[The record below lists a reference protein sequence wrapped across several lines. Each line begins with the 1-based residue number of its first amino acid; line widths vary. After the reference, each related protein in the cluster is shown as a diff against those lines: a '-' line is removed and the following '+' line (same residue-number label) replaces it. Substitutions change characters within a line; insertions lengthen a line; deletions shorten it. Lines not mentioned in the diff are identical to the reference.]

1 MDMIGELERSILPSL
16 WPNRVPIAIAL
27 ALLAVGLIVL
37 AWRRRWDLAA
47 RRRPRRT
54 AAIVGLFLAIA
65 LPAGWILA
73 SPLFI
78 RTQLNEGVPGAAA
91 GSVTEQ
97 EPADPLT
104 VGPVEQTPGQP
115 EPSADDQ
122 SSSSVDGQGSVLA
135 AGAFQGADD
144 FHFGRGRALLIE
156 VEPGRQVLRFEDFAV
171 QNGPDLFV
179 YLSTDPDGYSE
190 DGLELGRL
198 RATDGNVNYDVP
210 AGTDVSHFRSAV
222 IWCRQFGVLFATATF
237 GQSS

>member
-16 WPNRVPIAIAL
+16 WPNRVPIAIL
-27 ALLAVGLIVL
+27 VGVLMVGLVVV
-37 AWRRRWDLAA
+37 AWRRRWDLVA
-47 RRRPRRT
+47 RRSARRT
-54 AAIVGLFLAIA
+54 AAIVALVLAIA
-65 LPAGWILA
+65 LPAGWLVA

-78 RTQLNEGVPGAAA
+78 RTELNEVAPVAAA
-91 GSVTEQ
+91 GSVIDP
-97 EPADPLT
+97 EPVDPRT
-104 VGPVEQTPGQP
+104 AGEAEQTPDGPASSGAEQP
-115 EPSADDQ
+115 SPASGGR
-122 SSSSVDGQGSVLA
+122 SSVVAVGE
-135 AGAFQGADD
+135 FHGADD

-210 AGTDVSHFRSAV
+210 AGTDVSRFRSAV